1 MRKLSNHLVIF
12 VEDQCIWGK
21 QQTVYVDALYDV
33 YCRWCQDQGIR
44 PAFKVWFG
52 IQLRDLG
59 RDITDG
65 FDQRKGGRLHY
76 YTGVRY
82 KVPEEGGMFP
92 PMLNDLPESSI
103 YLPTSKQT
111 EILKEIK
118 RRNALSEGE
127 DPPPV

>member
-1 MRKLSNHLVIF
+1 MSMPSMMSIVDGAKTKAFGLRLRCGLGSNYVILGAILLT
-12 VEDQCIWGK
+12 DS
-21 QQTVYVDALYDV
+21 
-33 YCRWCQDQGIR
+33 IR
-44 PAFKVWFG
+44 EKAAE
-52 IQLRDLG
+52 
-59 RDITDG
+59 
-65 FDQRKGGRLHY
+65 LHY

-127 DPPPV
+127 DPPPF